1 MTLRLS
7 QAISDFL
14 DHAEIGKAQ
23 SMRTVRNY
31 THYLKRFEKF
41 VGDIDVEK
49 IDLDLLGKYRLSLNR
64 LEDSKG
70 EQLLSRK
77 TQNYHIIALRALL
90 KFLIRKG
97 HDVLAPEK
105 VDLGKA
111 EAREV
116 SFLER
121 DELEGLLDS
130 IDVSTPAGLRD
141 RTIVEML
148 YSTGLRVSEIAS
160 LDRDQVSLERGEFMI
175 KGKGRK
181 TRIVFISD
189 RCREWLEK
197 YLSSRSDPLDPL
209 FVNLRAK
216 DKDALSTK
224 ANRLS
229 TVSIE
234 AIVRKYAR
242 LSGLVK
248 KVTPHTL
255 RHTFATQ
262 LLMNGADI
270 RSVQEM
276 LGHADIAT
284 TQVYTHITNA
294 KLREVHRKFHE

>member
-1 MTLRLS
+1 MNLS
-7 QAISDFL
+7 QAIQEFL
-14 DHAEIGKAQ
+14 EHVEIGKAQ

-31 THYLKRFEKF
+31 THYLKRFEQF
-41 VGDIDVEK
+41 AGDLDIEK
-49 IDLDLLGKYRLSLNR
+49 IDLDLLGKYRLALNR
-64 LEDSKG
+64 MGDGSG

-121 DELEGLLDS
+121 DELEGLLES
-130 IDVSTPAGLRD
+130 IDTTTPAGLRD
-141 RTIVEML
+141 RTIIEML

-197 YLSSRSDPLDPL
+197 YLASRTDALDPL
-209 FVNLRAK
+209 FINLRGK
-216 DKDALSTK
+216 QTTNALSTK

-276 LGHADIAT
+276 LGHASIAT